1 MKDRVKLPLSAFVPD
16 TKDLIKQYK
25 WLVEN
30 HVNNGNPIDEAEGI
44 ERLLRILLDELDVP
58 PFKYNYSDWSLTDE

>member
-16 TKDLIKQYK
+16 ADELIKQYK

-30 HVNNGNPIDEAEGI
+30 YVNNGNPIDEACGI

-58 PFKYNYSDWSLTDE
+58 PYKYNYIPQS

>member
-16 TKDLIKQYK
+16 IKNLIKQYK

-30 HVNNGNPIDEAEGI
+30 HVNNGSPIDEACGI

-58 PFKYNYSDWSLTDE
+58 PYKYNYIP